1 MNILVT
7 GGAGYIGS
15 HTSLCLLNKG
25 YNVVIIDNLSN
36 SSCES
41 IRRIELLAKKKVVF
55 YELNINNGKKVDQ
68 ILKLATSFFIAQLIN
83 CNVPATLLS

>member
-25 YNVVIIDNLSN
+25 YNVVIIDNLIN

-55 YELNINNGKKVDQ
+55 YELNINNEKKVNQ
-68 ILKLATSFFIAQLIN
+68 ILKKHKVDCVMHF
-83 CNVPATLLS
+83 